1 MSTTV
6 PTKMD
11 LSIEEHEEQQAVL
24 DKFLH
29 GKPVPPLV
37 ERRIRERAA
46 RITAEIFQT
55 HGLLD
60 VAVPAIRELRD
71 GLPDA

>member
-1 MSTTV
+1 MSTAV
-6 PTKMD
+6 PSKPD
-11 LSIEEHEEQQAVL
+11 LSPEEREEQQAIL

-29 GKPVPPLV
+29 SKPVPPEV

-46 RITAEIFQT
+46 NITEEIYRQ

-71 GLPDA
+71 GLADT

>member
-1 MSTTV
+1 MSTTL
-6 PTKMD
+6 PMNSD
-11 LSIEEHEEQQAVL
+11 LSPEEREEHQAVL

-29 GKPVPPLV
+29 GKPVPAEV

-46 RITAEIFQT
+46 TITEEIFHE
-55 HGLLD
+55 HGLID

-71 GLPDA
+71 GLADA